1 MGQWDRDGGSENGAM
16 TQSAPTTPQLPAFV
30 LRHSTYWHG
39 GGAGATEPEFP
50 RELHRAALDG
60 ALHLARTYPDVAP
73 LLGGPRTD
81 EVVVTPGEHCR
92 LRGHIG
98 AYPLAAMLAR
108 LAYRPANSAPPW
120 VAEWLAATLLLAIDQ
135 AGGEWESDK
144 DGALHAAALGVRKLA
159 GAPWAF
165 AASDTLPPTDPAEV
179 GEILKRWLEE
189 KGVHYWVRDGIISI
203 ERALAFLANARRP
216 HKRGPRPAK
225 GSPVDGPARR
235 SAKGSGRDS
244 TEVTLAQQPPLGFI
258 SFAPRA
264 AAVSPVSSRSPMP
277 SVDRLLPRWPLLAGP
292 THLPVAPTTRAAAKP
307 KLLLPP
313 PAPLPR
319 PAAPLPP
326 PSRTLLLLPPPERV
340 AVDPS
345 ASDPLDPS
353 SSPSA
358 PADDGPDNPL
368 GVDEKRAGPANA
380 PPAPM
385 VQTAPDDPPSTCQG
399 PKNPAQ
405 PPDALARPSHPGRWS
420 YPGGKGADQ
429 DVPQDFPPG
438 ADTVVVDLPA
448 PRGSLPRQRISPS
461 AQQKDALR
469 AAAQTLPLSDPA
481 QLQPALFD
489 RLQARALEG
498 PRPAVA
504 VLAAGCLG
512 MATQSDLP
520 HWRAAASL
528 DKVDL
533 GHPQATVILDPPAV
547 VRPNVAHAQL
557 ASPRPGGATPARLTL
572 LPLPRHPW
580 TTALLSHA
588 ATALDQGGPLFDDAA
603 LVHARGLLKGLT
615 TFPRLASLLGNAF
628 YNVTG
633 DDLVAALVC
642 GKPLQPSLVARASY
656 ASYGNHDIAAIHA
669 RAMEHLV
676 PFLGTLVT
684 TDFPLPDH
692 PSVHGAIGSQLTPAL
707 LDVRTWVE
715 GLSVVAG
722 SPPRGRPTAA
732 RIIPFHNRFT
742 AYTATLF
749 LWSTGVRPTYAGL
762 QARMFDGM
770 VVVDDKPANAA
781 NTRCLPMARVLQHQ
795 MRHYDRHHAWM
806 CRWLGESALP
816 RWFLLDN
823 GRVEP
828 LTPRRLLAASASPF
842 AENANRHFLV
852 SQLAARGMRRD
863 RINLITG
870 HRRLGDDAGAP
881 FQSAEPLGTHD
892 RVHLDALV
900 EEMGWHDLQGMAR
913 P

>member
-1 MGQWDRDGGSENGAM
+1 M
-16 TQSAPTTPQLPAFV
+16 TQSAPSTPQLPTFV
-30 LRHSTYWHG
+30 LRHSTHWHG
-39 GGAGATEPEFP
+39 AGTGATEPEFP

-60 ALHLARTYPDVAP
+60 ARHLARTYPDVAL
-73 LLGGPRTD
+73 LLGWPRTD
-81 EVVVTPGEHCR
+81 EVVVTPGERCR

-98 AYPLAAMLAR
+98 AYPLAAMLAQ
-108 LAYRPANSAPPW
+108 LAYRPASDASPW

-135 AGGEWESDK
+135 AGGEWEPDK

-159 GAPWAF
+159 GAPSPF
-165 AASDTLPPTDPAEV
+165 AASEILPPTDPARV

-189 KGVHYWVRDGIISI
+189 GHAHYRVRDSITSI

-216 HKRGPRPAK
+216 HKRGPRQAK

-235 SAKGSGRDS
+235 SASGSGRDT
-244 TEVTLAQQPPLGFI
+244 TEVTLAQPPSLGFI
-258 SFAPRA
+258 SFAPTA
-264 AAVSPVSSRSPMP
+264 ATVSPVSSRSPTP
-277 SVDRLLPRWPLLAGP
+277 SVDHLLPRWPLLAGP
-292 THLPVAPTTRAAAKP
+292 THPPVAPTTPAAATSQV
-307 KLLLPP
+307 PP
-313 PAPLPR
+313 PEPSPKPAVPL
-319 PAAPLPP
+319 LP
-326 PSRTLLLLPPPERV
+326 PSRTLLLLPPPERM

-345 ASDPLDPS
+345 ASGPLDPS
-353 SSPSA
+353 ASLSA
-358 PADDGPDNPL
+358 PGDGGPDAAS
-368 GVDEKRAGPANA
+368 GVDEKRAGSAHA
-380 PPAPM
+380 PPAQM
-385 VQTAPDDPPSTCQG
+385 VRTTPQDPPSTCQG

-405 PPDALARPSHPGRWS
+405 PPDALARPSHPRRWS

-438 ADTVVVDLPA
+438 SDTVVVDLPA
-448 PRGSLPRQRISPS
+448 PRGSLLRQRISLS

-489 RLQARALEG
+489 RLQARALEA

-512 MATQSDLP
+512 MATHSDLP

-533 GHPQATVILDPPAV
+533 GHPHATVILDPPAV

-557 ASPRPGGATPARLTL
+557 ASPRPGGATPAPLTL

-588 ATALDQGGPLFDDAA
+588 ATALDQGGPLFDEAA

-615 TFPRLASLLGNAF
+615 TFSRLASLLRNAL

-633 DDLVAALVC
+633 DDLVAALVS
-642 GKPLQPSLVARASY
+642 GKPLQPCLVARASY

-669 RAMEHLV
+669 RAMEHLM

-692 PSVHGAIGSQLTPAL
+692 PYVHGAIGSQLTPAL

-715 GLSVVAG
+715 GLTVVAG

-762 QARMFDGM
+762 QARMLDGM

-795 MRHYDRHHAWM
+795 MRHYDRHRAWM

-816 RWFLLDN
+816 PWFLVDN

-870 HRRLGDDAGAP
+870 HRQLGDDAGAP